1 MTEKTLSILGVIKK
15 KLDNLDRNTKNNVA
29 PDLSSEFDYVVPAK
43 KNSDASLN
51 SDQNSANSAEN
62 NSTNYQNQDN
72 KINEYNLGD
81 LDPKAQEA
89 NQTKAINHEVKPQE
103 DSTNT
108 SDKTAEADNKK
119 DDKLDIALT
128 NFDEELESII
138 EEYEDELSDADL
150 DGGSAMNSIFNIT
163 LRQVPKTDDH
173 EENFGENN
181 DSILIDFNADNSAS
195 NSEETGN
202 NNVNINDNT
211 ATNSYSYAD
220 NEFSFDSSF
229 DSDLSQAQQKL
240 FGDSMNLDFDKANPV
255 DNISSQNFNNSFQPS
270 PEQANA
276 NMNSLDINN
285 LQYKLSLSEDD
296 NKDLSAQDNSLS
308 SNKDSVDNCHELD
321 FNLSFN
327 LDNHLD
333 FNFDDHHNN
342 QEIQQ
347 PQAQTPELPKQDLYN
362 NLNDLNFNNTSKS
375 SEEISLADENALK
388 KQQIFSDF
396 EKDITPQI
404 PSFNAN
410 ENPTNTSNRMLSA
423 LKGNLNINNNASSV
437 QQNSPSTSNFDD
449 FSHDHNNFDFEL
461 SDLELAKS
469 KMFSNADSSSFD
481 QKSEIKIE
489 QKSQHSLDH
498 DHAQNFGQN
507 LNQNPRQEVDHELFN
522 ENEQINLSQS
532 QLHTDFANTLNINL
546 AQNNI
551 FNELNQSGNKFTQDS
566 QSSSPILRQNITIPN
581 FVPKENSQEN
591 LQKTN
596 PQLAN
601 FINDLEHHVDND
613 QDHLSQF
620 INHQDN
626 SQNNNFS
633 NISNQHIIDHDSD
646 TNHQADSQT
655 DHNQHNLQNTNLNYQ
670 PQVSKPLVNEDVI
683 IQSATSVQQ
692 LLNAKT
698 LMSGINNFMQSP
710 YPLEIAIQL
719 MEPKLEQWLNEN
731 LGQIVEK
738 VVRDEIKRIMPK

>member
-15 KLDNLDRNTKNNVA
+15 KLDNLDRNTKNNIA

-43 KNSDASLN
+43 KNSDVSLN

-62 NSTNYQNQDN
+62 NSANNQNQDN
-72 KINEYNLGD
+72 KINEYSLGD

-89 NQTKAINHEVKPQE
+89 NQTKTNNQEAKPQE
-103 DSTNT
+103 DSANT
-108 SDKTAEADNKK
+108 SKNTTEADNKK

-163 LRQVPKTDDH
+163 LRQIPKTDDH

-202 NNVNINDNT
+202 SNFNINNNT
-211 ATNSYSYAD
+211 AISSDSFTD

-229 DSDLSQAQQKL
+229 DNDLSQAQQKL

-255 DNISSQNFNNSFQPS
+255 DNNFSQNFNNSLQPDL
-270 PEQANA
+270 EQANA
-276 NMNSLDINN
+276 NMNSLEVNN
-285 LQYKLSLSEDD
+285 LQANLSLREDD
-296 NKDLSAQDNSLS
+296 NKKLSAQDNSLS
-308 SNKDSVDNCHELD
+308 HNKDAVDNGHELD

-327 LDNHLD
+327 HDNHLD
-333 FNFDDHHNN
+333 FSFDDHDNN
-342 QEIQQ
+342 QEVQQ
-347 PQAQTPELPKQDLYN
+347 PQAQTPEILKQDLNN
-362 NLNDLNFNNTSKS
+362 NLNDLDFNNASQS

-388 KQQIFSDF
+388 KQQIISDF

-437 QQNSPSTSNFDD
+437 QQNSPSTSDFDD
-449 FSHDHNNFDFEL
+449 FSYDHKNFDFEL
-461 SDLELAKS
+461 SDLELAES
-469 KMFSNADSSSFD
+469 KMFSNVDSSSFD

-489 QKSQHSLDH
+489 QKSPLNLDY

-507 LNQNPRQEVDHELFN
+507 LNQ
-522 ENEQINLSQS
+522 
-532 QLHTDFANTLNINL
+532 
-546 AQNNI
+546 
-551 FNELNQSGNKFTQDS
+551 
-566 QSSSPILRQNITIPN
+566 N

-601 FINDLEHHVDND
+601 FINDLENHADND
-613 QDHLSQF
+613 QDHLPQF
-620 INHQDN
+620 ISHQEN
-626 SQNNNFS
+626 SQNNSFL
-633 NISNQHIIDHDSD
+633 NISNQHIIDHDSAI
-646 TNHQADSQT
+646 NHQADSQI
-655 DHNQHNLQNTNLNYQ
+655 DRNQHNLQNTNLNYQ

-698 LMSGINNFMQSP
+698 LMSGINDFMQSP

-731 LGQIVEK
+731 LSQIVEK

>member
-15 KLDNLDRNTKNNVA
+15 KLDNLDRNAKNNVA

-43 KNSDASLN
+43 KNSDSSLN
-51 SDQNSANSAEN
+51 SDQNSANTAEN
-62 NSTNYQNQDN
+62 NSANNQNQDN
-72 KINEYNLGD
+72 KINEYSLGD

-89 NQTKAINHEVKPQE
+89 NQTNANNQEAKPQE
-103 DSTNT
+103 DSANT
-108 SDKTAEADNKK
+108 SKTTETDNKK

-163 LRQVPKTDDH
+163 LRQAPKTDDH

-181 DSILIDFNADNSAS
+181 DSILIDFSADNSAS
-195 NSEETGN
+195 SSEETGN
-202 NNVNINDNT
+202 NNFNNNDT
-211 ATNSYSYAD
+211 ANNS
-220 NEFSFDSSF
+220 DSSADSEFGF
-229 DSDLSQAQQKL
+229 DSDLNQAQQKL

-255 DNISSQNFNNSFQPS
+255 DNNSSQNFNNSLQPDL
-270 PEQANA
+270 EQANA
-276 NMNSLDINN
+276 NINSLDINN
-285 LQYKLSLSEDD
+285 LQSNLSFREDD
-296 NKDLSAQDNSLS
+296 NKNLPAPDNSLS
-308 SNKDSVDNCHELD
+308 HNKDSVDNGHELD

-327 LDNHLD
+327 HDNHLD
-333 FNFDDHHNN
+333 FSFDDHNNN
-342 QEIQQ
+342 QEVQQ
-347 PQAQTPELPKQDLYN
+347 PQAENHELPKQDLNN
-362 NLNDLNFNNTSKS
+362 NLNDLNFDNTSKS

-388 KQQIFSDF
+388 KQQIISDF
-396 EKDITPQI
+396 EKDVTPQI

-410 ENPTNTSNRMLSA
+410 ENPINTSNRMLSA
-423 LKGNLNINNNASSV
+423 LKGNLNINNNTSSV
-437 QQNSPSTSNFDD
+437 QQNSPSTSDFDD
-449 FSHDHNNFDFEL
+449 FSHDHNNSDFEL
-461 SDLELAKS
+461 SDLELAES
-469 KMFSNADSSSFD
+469 KMFSNSDSSSFD
-481 QKSEIKIE
+481 QKSEIKVE
-489 QKSQHSLDH
+489 QKSQLNLDQ
-498 DHAQNFGQN
+498 DHAQNFEQN
-507 LNQNPRQEVDHELFN
+507 LNQNPKQEIDHELFHD
-522 ENEQINLSQS
+522 NEQINLSQS
-532 QLHTDFANTLNINL
+532 QLHNDFANTLNINL
-546 AQNNI
+546 AQNNL
-551 FNELNQSGNKFTQDS
+551 FNEPNKLGNNFTQDS
-566 QSSSPILRQNITIPN
+566 QNSSPTLRQNIAIPN
-581 FVPKENSQEN
+581 FVTKENSQEN

-601 FINDLEHHVDND
+601 FINDLEHHADND
-613 QDHLSQF
+613 QNHLSQF

-626 SQNNNFS
+626 SQNNNFL
-633 NISNQHIIDHDSD
+633 NISNQHIVDHDSD
-646 TNHQADSQT
+646 MHHQADQQI

-731 LGQIVEK
+731 LSQIVEK